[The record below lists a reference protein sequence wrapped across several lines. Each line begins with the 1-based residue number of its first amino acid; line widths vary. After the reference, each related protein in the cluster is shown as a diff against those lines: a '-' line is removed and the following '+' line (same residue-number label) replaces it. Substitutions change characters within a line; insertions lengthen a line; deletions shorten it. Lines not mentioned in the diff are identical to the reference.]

1 MLPGVTVSIS
11 GFSTCSAISRGGQPV
26 QKQQSQPLPTDRDL
40 PGIEIRCIPKARLHV
55 LHAPMRHG
63 FASCLDDSSVIFPQI
78 AEKYTCFPLSQVCI
92 SRLFVVDY
100 SESDLKSHIFNMY
113 LEMYR
118 HV

>member
-11 GFSTCSAISRGGQPV
+11 GFSTCSAISPPEV
-26 QKQQSQPLPTDRDL
+26 SPSQKQQSQSLPADRDL
-40 PGIEIRCIPKARLHV
+40 PGIEIRRIPKARLHV

-63 FASCLDDSSVIFPQI
+63 FASCLMILLSFFRKRRKVYLFS
-78 AEKYTCFPLSQVCI
+78 ASQVCI